1 MVASDCGDKTY
12 LLDLLKE
19 PVLAV
24 QEFFALAGKAFQ
36 NIFRRPHY
44 VDDIILQMDTI
55 GVGSLPIVVLT
66 GFFSGAVM
74 ALQMSRALA
83 QYGQVG
89 KTGTVV
95 SVTLARELGPVLTA
109 LMVAGRNASGIAS
122 ELGSMKVT
130 EQIDAMRAL
139 GTDPVQKLVTPR
151 LVATGVMLPLLTII
165 ADFVGMFG
173 GFIIA
178 KFFLNLPPRQY
189 WTSVWRALEW
199 NDVTQGLLKPLVFA
213 IVISLVGCFYG
224 LRTTGGTQGVGRS
237 TTQAVV
243 VATVL
248 VFVLDLLITK
258 IFVSQG
264 AS

>member
-1 MVASDCGDKTY
+1 M
-12 LLDLLKE
+12 LDLLKE
-19 PVLAV
+19 PVSAV
-24 QEFFALAGKAFQ
+24 QDFFLLAGRAFR

-44 VDDIILQMDTI
+44 GDDIALQMDTI
-55 GVGSLPIVVLT
+55 GVGSLQIVAIT

-74 ALQMSRALA
+74 ALQMYHALA
-83 QYGQVG
+83 QYGQMG
-89 KTGTVV
+89 KTGQLVAI
-95 SVTLARELGPVLTA
+95 TLVRELGPVLTA

-151 LVATGVMLPLLTII
+151 LIATAVMLPLLVII

-173 GFIIA
+173 GWVISHF
-178 KFFLNLPPRQY
+178 NLGIPSKQY
-189 WTSVWRALEW
+189 WTSVWQALDW
-199 NDVTQGLLKPLVFA
+199 SDIGQGLLKPLVFA
-213 IVISLVGCFYG
+213 VVISLIGCYYG

-243 VATVL
+243 AATVL
-248 VFVLDLLITK
+248 TFILDLLITK
-258 IFVSQG
+258 IFVSQ
-264 AS
+264 AT